1 MRNEDLAP
9 RIQKASDMESASY
22 DYILTKVRASRG
34 QPELT
39 QNRFFWLAVVILA
52 TALLL
57 AVYFARQPFPA
68 SSTANAA
75 AAEPMTIVGIY
86 VHGFFLSLA
95 VGLPYVVL
103 PLEAVGIVR
112 KDKQYSQAARRISVV
127 WAISFGFGAVTGT
140 LVEFGLVQIWSGVL
154 LAIGSFFFIPLVFE
168 LFAFLTEIVFLS
180 LYLYTW
186 GRMKNQ
192 WLHWLLGFLLL
203 IGSSCSAVL
212 ILTANS
218 WMQTPW
224 GTGSLV
230 QAILPWSPVMGPSA
244 VNATALIAI
253 YQTLPKT
260 GSLVMASP
268 NVISSLGYLLYD
280 PYVVLLNPN
289 AIVTAAHTIL
299 TTIVIAAFETAAIFS
314 YSYLTATP
322 RNKSFFLKTVK
333 FSYGVG
339 ALGTILTIISG
350 DQMARIVYSFQY
362 LKFLSM
368 EGFRGGVDPII
379 GLISNFNPNYTFPS
393 FNDLA
398 STASKSIDPL
408 TATLTISRAEEMTPI
423 LSTLYYSMIISGIL
437 LLILSIAYMGLFS
450 QRIDQLV
457 RMVTRI
463 STETFVVY
471 SSFVGA
477 VLGIVAGSAGWAV
490 RELGRQPWTIYGL
503 IRPEQ
508 IITPNPITPL
518 FSYFIIL
525 VELMTFVSGIVA
537 LYFIPTRSL
546 LGIEAQVEVVR
557 G

>member
-1 MRNEDLAP
+1 MTH
-9 RIQKASDMESASY
+9 K
-22 DYILTKVRASRG
+22 
-34 QPELT
+34 
-39 QNRFFWLAVVILA
+39 RFFWPTVAILAV
-52 TALLL
+52 ALLL
-57 AVYFARQPFPA
+57 AVYFAGQPFPA
-68 SSTANAA
+68 SSAANAA
-75 AAEPMTIVGIY
+75 AAEPMTIIGIY

-103 PLEAVGIVR
+103 PLEALGIIR

-154 LAIGSFFFIPLVFE
+154 LAIGSFFFVPLVFE

-186 GRMKNQ
+186 GRMKTQ

-244 VNATALIAI
+244 VNATALVII

-260 GSLVMASP
+260 GSFVMASP
-268 NVISSLGYLLYD
+268 NIISSLGYLLYD

-289 AIVTAAHTIL
+289 AIVTSAHTIL

-314 YSYLTATP
+314 YTYLTSTA
-322 RNKSFFLKTVK
+322 RNKGFFLKTVK

-339 ALGTILTIISG
+339 ALATILTIISG

-362 LKFLSM
+362 VKFLAM
-368 EGFRGGVDPII
+368 EGFSGGVDPII
-379 GLISNFNPNYTFPS
+379 GLISNFNPNYMFPS
-393 FNDLA
+393 FSDLA

-423 LSTLYYSMIISGIL
+423 LSTLYYSMIICGIL
-437 LLILSIAYMGLFS
+437 LLVLSIAYLGLFS
-450 QRIDQLV
+450 RRMDRLV
-457 RMVTRI
+457 MMVTRM
-463 STETFVVY
+463 STERFVVY
-471 SSFVGA
+471 SSFVAA
-477 VLGIVAGSAGWAV
+477 VLGIVAGAAGWAV

-503 IRPEQ
+503 VRPEQ
-508 IITPNPITPL
+508 VITPNPITPL

-525 VELMTFVSGIVA
+525 VEIMTFTSGIVA

-546 LGIEAQVEVVR
+546 LGIEAQIEVVR

>member
-1 MRNEDLAP
+1 VLA
-9 RIQKASDMESASY
+9 AA
-22 DYILTKVRASRG
+22 L
-34 QPELT
+34 
-39 QNRFFWLAVVILA
+39 FLAA
-52 TALLL
+52 
-57 AVYFARQPFPA
+57 YFANQPPPA
-68 SSTANAA
+68 SAIDNAE
-75 AAEPMTIVGIY
+75 AAEPMTIIGIY
-86 VHGFFLSLA
+86 VHAFFLSLA

-103 PLEAVGIVR
+103 PMEAIGILR
-112 KDKQYSQAARRISVV
+112 KDREYRQAARQISIV

-140 LVEFGLVQIWSGVL
+140 LVEFGLVQVWSGVL

-186 GRMKNQ
+186 GKMKNQ
-192 WLHWLLGFLLL
+192 WLHWLIGLFLLV
-203 IGSSCSAVL
+203 GSSCSAVL

-244 VNATALIAI
+244 VNATALVTI
-253 YQTLPKT
+253 YRTLPKT
-260 GSLVMASP
+260 GSIVMASP
-268 NVISSLGYLLYD
+268 NVISSLGYLLFD

-289 AIVTAAHTIL
+289 AIVTAAHSIL

-314 YSYLTATP
+314 YSYLKASST
-322 RNKSFFLKTVK
+322 RSKDFFVKTVK

-339 ALGTILTIISG
+339 AVATLLTVISG
-350 DQMARIVYSFQY
+350 DQMARIVYNFQY
-362 LKFLSM
+362 PKFLSM
-368 EGFRGGVDPII
+368 EGFKGGIDPIV
-379 GLISNFNPNYTFPS
+379 GLISNFNPNYMFPS

-398 STASKSIDPL
+398 YTTSKSIDPV
-408 TATLTISRAEEMTPI
+408 TATLTINKAEAMTPI
-423 LSTLYYSMIISGIL
+423 LSTLYYCMIISGVVL
-437 LLILSIAYMGLFS
+437 VALSVAYIGLFS
-450 QRIDQLV
+450 RSMDHLV
-457 RMVTRI
+457 RMVTRMP
-463 STETFVVY
+463 TERFVVY
-471 SSFVGA
+471 TSFVATLFGT
-477 VLGIVAGSAGWAV
+477 IAGSAGWAV

-508 IITPNPITPL
+508 VITPNPITPV

-525 VELMTFVSGIVA
+525 VEISAFIGGIVA
-537 LYFIPTRSL
+537 LYFIPTRLL

>member
-1 MRNEDLAP
+1 MLR
-9 RIQKASDMESASY
+9 ASRVESVRY
-22 DYILTKVRASRG
+22 DYIFTKIRVEDG

-39 QNRFFWLAVVILA
+39 QPRFLWVVVVILA

-57 AVYFARQPFPA
+57 GLYFAGQPFPT

-75 AAEPMTIVGIY
+75 AAEPMTIIGIY

-95 VGLPYVVL
+95 VGLPYVVI
-103 PLEAVGIVR
+103 PLEALGIIR
-112 KDKQYSQAARRISVV
+112 KDKQYAEAAKRISVV

-140 LVEFGLVQIWSGVL
+140 LVEFGLVQIWSGVT
-154 LAIGSFFFIPLVFE
+154 LAIGSFFFIPMVFE
-168 LFAFLTEIVFLS
+168 LFAFLTEVVFLA

-186 GRMKNQ
+186 GRLKSK
-192 WLHWLLGFLLL
+192 WFHWLLGLFLL
-203 IGSSCSAVL
+203 IGSSSSAVL

-230 QAILPWSPVMGPSA
+230 QAILPWSPVIGPSA
-244 VNATALIAI
+244 VNSTALVTI
-253 YQTLPKT
+253 YKTLPKT

-280 PYVVLLNPN
+280 PYVVLFNPN

-314 YSYLTATP
+314 YSYLKGNGGKEAL
-322 RNKSFFLKTVK
+322 FLKTVK

-339 ALGTILTIISG
+339 VLATILTIVSG
-350 DQMARIVYSFQY
+350 DQMARIVYSYQY

-368 EGFRGGVDPII
+368 EGFRGGIDPVI
-379 GLISNFNPNYTFPS
+379 GLISNFNPQYIFPTFS
-393 FNDLA
+393 DLA
-398 STASKSIDPL
+398 ATVGKSIDP
-408 TATLTISRAEEMTPI
+408 ASASLTINRAEQLMPV
-423 LSTLYYSMIISGIL
+423 LSTLYYCMIISGVL
-437 LLILSIAYMGLFS
+437 LLVFSIAYLGLFS
-450 QRIDQLV
+450 RRVDRLV
-457 RMVTRI
+457 RVVIRL
-463 STETFVVY
+463 STERFVLY
-471 SSFVGA
+471 SSFAAA

-503 IRPEQ
+503 VRPGQ
-508 IITPNPITPL
+508 VITPNPITPL
-518 FSYFIIL
+518 FSYFIVL
-525 VELMTFVSGIVA
+525 VEAMTFACGVIA

-546 LGIEAQVEVVR
+546 MEIAKQVEVVR